1 MLNAQ
6 YKIAIMEYELMKMGQ
21 IFSKYQLKVNEHV
34 FWLEIGSL
42 VKQYGTTCNTRINKY
57 SNYNYK

>member
-1 MLNAQ
+1 
-6 YKIAIMEYELMKMGQ
+6 MEYELMKMGQ